1 MRTAIRASGGLI
13 SGDSLQE
20 ATVVIENGRVAA
32 VTSEAPP
39 GVPVD
44 EVEGFLMGGLRDA
57 HTHPGAMAAST
68 AMLDLQDVTNMS
80 ELRGLI
86 EERASRIGPG
96 RPILGTN
103 LDDEAIGRLPD
114 RTDIDLESNPVM
126 IYRKCG
132 HIAVASTRTLE
143 LAGVDGAT
151 PDPAGGS
158 FDRSPHPTGVLREK
172 AIDRVASALQPALE
186 TPPPEML
193 LESLSNLA
201 RRGITEIDAMVGTGA
216 SLWCGV
222 ANEFEALLEV
232 ASDIPIN
239 VRVFLMTDS
248 AEQLLEG
255 MKRLED
261 GHMIFGGWKGFADG
275 SFGGHT
281 ALLEEPYDDKPE
293 TVGVDR
299 FEQKSFERMASIAI
313 EAGGLAVHAIGDRA
327 TAKVLDFY
335 AKFGG
340 VEAPLRIEHASLLNE
355 GLIRRMRDQGVIA
368 SVQPQF
374 AVSDEPWLV
383 KRLGEDRAQRAYR
396 FDRLEG
402 VELRIGSD
410 APIETPDPWLSLAAA
425 VTHTGLK
432 IENALAATTPHD
444 PTPGSPADLVLVD
457 RNPLESSP
465 RQLATTR
472 VDGVWVA
479 GERIV

>member
-13 SGDSLQE
+13 SSNSLQE
-20 ATVVIENGRVAA
+20 ATVVIENGRVVA
-32 VTSEAPP
+32 VMSEAPP

-44 EVEGFLMGGLRDA
+44 EVEGFLVGGLRDA

-68 AMLDLQDVTNMS
+68 MMLDLRDVTNMY
-80 ELRGLI
+80 ELRELI

-114 RTDIDLESNPVM
+114 RTDIELEANPVM
-126 IYRKCG
+126 IYRKCS
-132 HIAVASTRTLE
+132 HIAVANTRALKM
-143 LAGVDGAT
+143 AGIDGAT

-158 FDRSPHPTGVLREK
+158 FDRSPDPTGVLREK
-172 AIDRVASALQPALE
+172 AIDLVASALQPGLE
-186 TPPPEML
+186 TPPPEAL
-193 LESLSNLA
+193 LESLSSLA
-201 RRGITEIDAMVGTGA
+201 SRGITEIDAMVGT
-216 SLWCGV
+216 SIWCGA
-222 ANEFEALLEV
+222 ANEFETLLEV
-232 ASDIPIN
+232 ASDIPIS

-248 AEQLLEG
+248 PEQLLEG

-261 GHMIFGGWKGFADG
+261 SRMMFGGWKGFADG

-281 ALLEEPYDDKPE
+281 ALMDEPYDDKPE

-299 FEQKSFERMASIAI
+299 FDQKSFERMASIAI
-313 EAGGLAVHAIGDRA
+313 EGGGLAVHAIGDRA
-327 TAKVLDFY
+327 AAKVLDFY
-335 AKFGG
+335 ERFGG

-383 KRLGEDRAQRAYR
+383 KRLGKDRAKWAYR
-396 FDRLEG
+396 FDRMEG
-402 VELRIGSD
+402 IELRIGSD

-432 IENALAATTPHD
+432 IENALAATIPHD

-472 VDGVWVA
+472 VDAVWVA